1 MPAGTQGVQ
10 PENLRE
16 GRGLTALA
24 VGALV
29 MLGGASAASSAQP
42 SLQHYMIGFGH
53 SPNAADAALVK
64 SHGGTVRQSFQSI
77 GVLAVDMPS
86 DQVND
91 VKRAAGVSYVEADP
105 VRTPLT
111 LSNDLL
117 TSEYPATATNGLY
130 GLVTT
135 HAVEAQAAGYKGTG
149 VKACVAD
156 TGLDTNHPDLR
167 SNFVAGYDAFDPSKP
182 TVDVFQLGVAVTE
195 THATHVSGIVLGAV
209 NGIGIHGV
217 APEAKLYEARVL
229 ATQPDGV
236 TVQGET
242 SQVMAGVQWLA
253 DQGCKVINMSLGGGD
268 RSQSEEAL
276 YNQIRKHG
284 TLIVVSSGNDATNHP
299 SFPGRYQSVLTVGAV
314 DKNNQLASFSN
325 TGAQLD
331 LVAPGVDNLSS
342 FPAGQGRDAFLV
354 AGGRTIAALSL
365 EFAGATPAAGL
376 TAPLVNC
383 GLAQTAASCGAAPPA
398 GFVALIQRGA
408 VTFKQKVQSAMAAG
422 AGAAIIY
429 NNAANGP
436 GNFNGTLTDPTNNGT
451 PWIPA
456 ISLSQTDGEALA
468 AAKPAT
474 ATVFNIAMAWNFL
487 SGTSMAAPH
496 VSGVAALVF
505 GKNPRLTPD
514 QVETILERT
523 TTDLGVPNYD
533 TTYGWGL
540 VNANA
545 ALAAT
550 P

>member
-1 MPAGTQGVQ
+1 MKAFVA
-10 PENLRE
+10 
-16 GRGLTALA
+16 ALV
-24 VGALV
+24 VGALALV
-29 MLGGASAASSAQP
+29 AGASAASSAQP
-42 SLQHYMIGFGH
+42 SPEHYMIGFGH
-53 SPNAADAALVK
+53 SPNSADTALVK
-64 SHGGTVRQSFQSI
+64 SHGGTVRRSFASI
-77 GVLAVDMPS
+77 GVLAVDLPS

-91 VKRAAGVSYVEADP
+91 VKKGAGVSYVEADP
-105 VRTPLT
+105 VRMPLS
-111 LSNDLL
+111 LSSDLM

-135 HAVEAQAAGYKGTG
+135 HALEAQAAGYTGAG

-156 TGLDTNHPDLR
+156 TGLDTTHPGHRAQLPRGLRCLR
-167 SNFVAGYDAFDPSKP
+167 SQQPDSRRLQARRRGDRDARDPRLRDRARCDQQRRHPRSR
-182 TVDVFQLGVAVTE
+182 A
-195 THATHVSGIVLGAV
+195 
-209 NGIGIHGV
+209 
-217 APEAKLYEARVL
+217 EASLYEARVL
-229 ATQPDGV
+229 GTQPDGK
-236 TVQGET
+236 TVEGET

-276 YNQIRKHG
+276 YNQIRKDG
-284 TLIVVSSGNDATNHP
+284 TLIVVSSGNEAANHP

-342 FPAGQGRDAFLV
+342 FPTGQGRDAFV
-354 AGGRTIAALSL
+354 GAGGKNLSALPV
-365 EFAGATPAAGL
+365 EFAGTTDAAGV
-376 TAPLVNC
+376 TGPLVNC
-383 GLAQTAASCGAAPPA
+383 GLAGTALDCVAKPLGDW
-398 GFVALIQRGA
+398 VALIQRGSF
-408 VTFKQKVQSAMAAG
+408 TFKQKVQSAMTAG
-422 AGAAIIY
+422 ASAAIIY
-429 NNAANGP
+429 NNAP
-436 GNFNGTLTDPTNNGT
+436 GSLNATVTDPTNGGT

-456 ISLSQTDGEALA
+456 VSLSQTDGEALA
-468 AAKPAT
+468 AAPPAT

-505 GKNPRLTPD
+505 GKNPGLTPD

-523 TTDLGVPNYD
+523 ATNLGVPNYD

-540 VNANA
+540 VNAQA
-545 ALAAT
+545 AVAAT